1 MSAARGLS
9 SRAAAARSIERRLQ
23 GTVAGLD
30 SEWNDQARRDFD
42 RRYLDQIRADARQ
55 LGKELADLSA
65 ELAKAASTAEV

>member
-1 MSAARGLS
+1 
-9 SRAAAARSIERRLQ
+9 
-23 GTVAGLD
+23 VAGLD